1 MAKVL
6 AAVVAVGAVACGGN
20 SWSESER
27 LGYMDFCQ
35 EIFLR
40 SEAECQC
47 SMEILEDEFDS
58 FSEAITAEEADVSEG
73 LEERLAT
80 CLADGADDG

>member
-6 AAVVAVGAVACGGN
+6 AAVLAVGAIACGGS

-58 FSEAITAEEADVSEG
+58 FSEAITAEEANVSEG